1 MLFSSSAYPSLC
13 AYECHL
19 TDYHSVRAA
28 PPLSM
33 WDAPD
38 PQDRNFNRFARR
50 EITKATRA
58 AEYWASDTDEY
69 ALPGTSV
76 GGPST
81 GFQSART
88 SLARPNHHH
97 HHPRERDR
105 DGPASPAKPPPKP
118 IKSKHVD
125 IPTPLPFTFGKP
137 DPKQSD
143 QGLGSFTNASNNF
156 LANLDS
162 LGVGDGGNPMHSGSS
177 PFASPSLDI
186 GGPLLGSDSSAG
198 LPSSGRVALAKGTK
212 RLGMGRPAPWG
223 AKR

>member
-1 MLFSSSAYPSLC
+1 
-13 AYECHL
+13 
-19 TDYHSVRAA
+19 
-28 PPLSM
+28 M

-38 PQDRNFNRFARR
+38 PQDRFHNRFARR

-69 ALPGTSV
+69 ALPGQS
-76 GGPST
+76 GGPSS

-88 SLARPNHHH
+88 AAHVRPRDRDRDRD
-97 HHPRERDR
+97 RERDR
-105 DGPASPAKPPPKP
+105 GSPTSPAKAPPKP

-125 IPTPLPFTFGKP
+125 IPAPLPFTFGKP
-137 DPKQSD
+137 DPKKSD
-143 QGLGSFTNASNNF
+143 AGLGSFTNASNNF

-162 LGVGDGGNPMHSGSS
+162 LGVGEGEGSLGSS

-186 GGPLLGSDSSAG
+186 GLPDLTPTTRAG
-198 LPSSGRVALAKGTK
+198 LPSSGRVELAKGTK